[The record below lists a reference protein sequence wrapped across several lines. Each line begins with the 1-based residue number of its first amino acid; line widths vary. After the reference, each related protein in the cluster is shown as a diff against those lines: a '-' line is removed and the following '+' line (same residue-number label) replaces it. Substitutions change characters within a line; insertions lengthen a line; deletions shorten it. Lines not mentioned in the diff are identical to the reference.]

1 MTPPVPHDYP
11 SIRFEMHQNASEQQ
25 TLESLLAIEA
35 MIYQQEERVR
45 AETGKPLVQDVVCLL
60 KTAKPVVKSW

>member
-1 MTPPVPHDYP
+1 MITP

-35 MIYQQEERVR
+35 MITSRKSGCVLKRQ
-45 AETGKPLVQDVVCLL
+45 ATGAGCVWGAFL
-60 KTAKPVVKSW
+60 KQPNQW